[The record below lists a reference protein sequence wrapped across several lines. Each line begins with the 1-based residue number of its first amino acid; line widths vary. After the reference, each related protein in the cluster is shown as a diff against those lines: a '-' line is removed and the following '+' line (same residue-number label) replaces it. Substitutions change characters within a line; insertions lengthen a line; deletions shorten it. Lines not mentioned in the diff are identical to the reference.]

1 MVTLRPARRRTLAAQ
16 ILTIQ
21 SAVVVV
27 MAAVGFLGVV
37 WYQHGDLVRQ
47 YERRAL
53 AVAQATAASAP
64 LQEAV
69 EDRDPSGVVQK
80 MAMAVMRATGVAYVV
95 VTNAEGIRYSH
106 PNPAM
111 IGKPVYDDPEPPATE
126 PFRTGRAW
134 TGVQK
139 GTLGL
144 TARGKVPLFGAG
156 HKLIGEVSVGIY
168 VEAIWDSLVD
178 ALPKLALYMGAALG
192 LGAALSIV
200 LSRRLKRQTFGL
212 ELDEIASMLQEREA
226 MLHGIREGLL
236 GIDKKGRVL
245 LANDEAQRLLG
256 LPEDA
261 RGRQVRE
268 LLAPGQLLDVLTG
281 VTEGTDQPLVVGD
294 RVLVANRMPVRVDHR
309 AHVGWVVTFQD
320 RTESEGLL
328 RELDTV
334 AGLAEALRAQSHEF
348 SNRLHTVVGL
358 VQLGRYDEAV
368 SFVTDLT
375 SARNELSGALVD
387 HVEDPVVAALLLG
400 KSSVA
405 AERGVTLRVAA
416 KGRLAL
422 VPGAVKDVTRVLG
435 NLVDNAIDAASAGPE
450 RPSGRFV
457 EVRMAPA
464 GTDLVLS
471 VADSGSGVPEPDRA
485 AIFADGWTTKPS
497 RTGARRG
504 LGLAL
509 VREVVGRRGGVV
521 DVGQDVGAVFSV
533 LLPGVAVPLET
544 PSATANAPG
553 REAGPTGAPAAGPE
567 APAAVPRGAPLSV
580 GGRG

>member
-1 MVTLRPARRRTLAAQ
+1 MVTVGLPRRRTLAAQ
-16 ILTIQ
+16 ILVIE

-27 MAAVGFLGVV
+27 MALVGFLGVV
-37 WYQHGDLVRQ
+37 WYQHGNLVRQ

-53 AVAQATAASAP
+53 AVAQATAASGP

-69 EDRDPSGVVQK
+69 EEGDPGGAVQK

-95 VTNAEGIRYSH
+95 VTNARGIRYSH
-106 PNPAM
+106 PNPAL
-111 IGKPVYDDPEPPATE
+111 IGKPVYDDPEPPASE
-126 PFRTGRAW
+126 PFRTGKAW

-144 TARGKVPLFGAG
+144 TARGKVPLFDA
-156 HKLIGEVSVGIY
+156 HHRLIGEVSVGIY
-168 VEAIWDSLVD
+168 VEAIWKSLLA
-178 ALPKLALYMGAALG
+178 ALPQLALYMAAALAF
-192 LGAALSIV
+192 GAGISIG

-212 ELDEIASMLQEREA
+212 ELGQIASMLQEREA

-245 LANDEAQRLLG
+245 LANDEARRLLG
-256 LPEDA
+256 LPEDV
-261 RGRQVRE
+261 RGRHVRE
-268 LLAPGQLLDVLTG
+268 LLPPGRLLDVATG
-281 VTEGTDQPLVVGD
+281 VTTGADQPLVVGD
-294 RVLVANRMPVRVDHR
+294 RVLVANRMPVRLDHR

-358 VQLGRYDEAV
+358 VQLGLYDEAV

-387 HVEDPVVAALLLG
+387 HVDNPVVAALLLG

-405 AERGVTLRVAA
+405 AERGVRLRVVPE
-416 KGRLAL
+416 GRLAL
-422 VPGAVKDVTRVLG
+422 VPEAVQDVTRVLG
-435 NLVDNAIDAASAGPE
+435 NLVDNALDAAATGTTAPTA
-450 RPSGRFV
+450 PFV
-457 EVRMAPA
+457 EVRLLAV
-464 GTDLVLS
+464 GSDLVVS
-471 VADSGSGVPEPDRA
+471 VADSGPGVPEADRA
-485 AIFADGWTTKPS
+485 AIFEDGWTTKPS
-497 RTGARRG
+497 RTGATRG

-509 VREVVGRRGGVV
+509 VREVVSRRGGIV
-521 DVGQDVGAVFSV
+521 DVGQEVGAVFSV
-533 LLPGVAVPLET
+533 LLPGVAVPASA
-544 PSATANAPG
+544 PSQAENAQRCG
-553 REAGPTGAPAAGPE
+553 TVPTGGGLASADEREGSPQK
-567 APAAVPRGAPLSV
+567 APLPV
-580 GGRG
+580 GGRS